1 MVVSTVLFAGQV
13 ANAQTKVANYAIGKY
28 GTDKYEHFSFYVKN
42 GHRAEIYYRYGKA
55 DKDFKVTY
63 VGKAQLNGINGFKV
77 QFSNGHTTTIIPSG
91 IILKVSE
98 AGKAPKNFAW
108 EYEGPIDGIGTF
120 CEQCAEDE
128 KAAMQLIK
136 SYYLK

>member
-1 MVVSTVLFAGQV
+1 M
-13 ANAQTKVANYAIGKY
+13 
-28 GTDKYEHFSFYVKN
+28 
-42 GHRAEIYYRYGKA
+42 
-55 DKDFKVTY
+55 TY
-63 VGKAQLNGINGFKV
+63 VSKAQLNGINGFKV

-98 AGKAPKNFAW
+98 AGKAPKTFAW